1 MGSHMIRRSIFTLM
15 LPRRTRYAGAFVA
28 LIVFGILAVLQASG
42 VVQQLD
48 EAVLRAL
55 RDNEASKPIASE
67 WLLPVLQTI
76 TWFGDFPALL
86 YVTLAGAGTMLLLH
100 YRKDAV
106 ALLSSSM
113 SGVVLMLLL
122 KTVFGRPRPD
132 VVPALAE
139 VSSLSFPSG
148 HALMSV
154 AVYVPIALTLIRYQP
169 RITPLVSTLL
179 VIFILLISFS
189 RMYLGVHYPSD
200 IIAGWAIGTVCVVL
214 CAFRA
219 QERSD

>member
-1 MGSHMIRRSIFTLM
+1 MIRRSIFILI

-28 LIVFGILAVLQASG
+28 LLVFGILAVLQASG

-48 EAVLRAL
+48 EVVLRAL
-55 RDNEASKPIASE
+55 RDRDASKPIAAE
-67 WLLPVLQTI
+67 WLLPLLQTI

-86 YVTLAGAGTMLLLH
+86 YIASAAAGTMLLLN
-100 YRKDAV
+100 YRREAV
-106 ALLSSSM
+106 ALLCSSL

-169 RITPLVSTLL
+169 RITPLLSTLL
-179 VIFILLISFS
+179 VLFILLISFS

-200 IIAGWAIGTVCVVL
+200 IIAGWAIGTVCVLL